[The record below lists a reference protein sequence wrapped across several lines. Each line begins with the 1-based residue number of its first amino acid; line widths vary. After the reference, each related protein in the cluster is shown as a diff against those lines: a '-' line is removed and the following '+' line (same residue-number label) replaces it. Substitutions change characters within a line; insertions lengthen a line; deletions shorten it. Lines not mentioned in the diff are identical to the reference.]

1 MTATSPRAQ
10 VIQNDKRRPA
20 IPAAFFVAVL
30 AVAGSALAQDAY
42 RPPRHSDGHP
52 DLEGDWNNSS
62 LTTLERPMAYG
73 QHLTMTDD
81 EAAAIEDSFTDF
93 FVPTGA
99 PTTTFSFGQG
109 GDFDAFTS
117 VMRVGRVARTGF
129 ITSTPAGRVPD
140 PKAGANLTPTPSP
153 TEAEMSANP
162 ENQPAMVRCLPNM
175 TPNASPVMLP
185 GGYSNNF
192 RIVQGPTAVAIMIQM
207 ADAVRVIRLGGR
219 HRTDGVRP
227 WMGDSIG
234 RWEGDKLVVE
244 TTNFPKAQ
252 AFEGSWEHL
261 KVTETFSRAAEDRL
275 LYQFRVEDPD
285 IWNAPWSGEY
295 EFARSP
301 HPIDEYAC
309 HENDYTLQFS
319 LEAARYEEAHPPA
332 KQAPSP

>member
-1 MTATSPRAQ
+1 MIP
-10 VIQNDKRRPA
+10 NDKRRPA
-20 IPAAFFVAVL
+20 IPAAFFVVL
-30 AVAGSALAQDAY
+30 AAMALPALAQEAY
-42 RPPRHSDGHP
+42 HPPRHSDGHP

-73 QHLTMTDD
+73 EHLTMTDD

-93 FVPTGA
+93 FVPSSE
-99 PTTTFSFGQG
+99 PTSTFSFGQG

-117 VMRVGRVARTGF
+117 VMRVGGKARTGF
-129 ITSTPAGRVPD
+129 ITSTPNGRVPD
-140 PKAGANLTPTPSP
+140 PKAGAKLTLLPSL
-153 TEAEMSANP
+153 TEAEMAANP
-162 ENQPAMVRCLPNM
+162 ENQLAMVRCLPNM
-175 TPNASPVMLP
+175 SSNAGPVMLP
-185 GGYSNNF
+185 SGYNNNF
-192 RIVQGPTAVAIMIQM
+192 RIVQGPTAVAIYIQM
-207 ADAVRVIRLGGR
+207 ADAVRVIPLNAK

-234 RWEGDKLVVE
+234 RWDGDKLVVE

-275 LYQFRVEDPD
+275 LYQFKVEDPD

-295 EFARSP
+295 EFSRAR
-301 HPIDEYAC
+301 HPLDEYAC
-309 HENDYTLQFS
+309 HENDYTLLFS

-332 KQAPSP
+332 KPSASP